1 MLYICREQKQTIMK
15 TWIYIDYNY
24 CTERWD
30 VIEQTKGKGD
40 KVLKSFKREG
50 NAHNY
55 ELKIKY

>member
-1 MLYICREQKQTIMK
+1 MYGTIKQTTMK

-24 CTERWD
+24 DTERWD
-30 VIEQTKGKGD
+30 VIEQTEGKGD
-40 KVLKSFKREG
+40 KVLKSFKKEG